1 MIAVRKEDTA
11 LLEKINVGLSH
22 IITNGTYEKLI
33 EKNFQ

>member
-1 MIAVRKEDTA
+1 M
-11 LLEKINVGLSH
+11 NVGLSH